1 MAKNTGKE
9 FEELTKVF
17 FTDLFQKIGFTI
29 NKQRLQKS
37 GTQDGFDVLFVIS
50 KDYIERKIFIECK
63 DYSNDLSFGNIYAK
77 AHDLEVNYQLSENDT
92 AIFISPRANFG
103 NSKNSEKNEPIFNS
117 GKFPFNIRLLE
128 KNNGV
133 ENLFATNKKIYKK
146 IYKQD
151 CLINVDI
158 EKEYEKFQSIL
169 FSQGVL
175 RQIQI
180 NETDKQKYI
189 INIAK
194 TDHYITRNLI
204 YQQLSSKRENNSTS
218 EYVNELNL
226 FEATQN
232 ILYDND
238 TDGIIL
244 LGNPGSGKS
253 IELQNLAINLW
264 EQRNDYKWI
273 PFYRPINTFI
283 NSSEIVD
290 YLPKDWKNIPYL
302 LIILDGLD
310 EIAHSIEFKTK
321 LDRFLTENTK
331 TNIKF
336 IISCRTNIYE
346 NTIKNIREFDCFV
359 LKEIPYYGAIEFL
372 NKKYQLDS
380 EDFFELYQNS
390 NQQEFLKTPY
400 YLNLFGRYYQ
410 QTKKLPTNKVQLIER
425 YIENRLEDDRK
436 IKYKNKE
443 FDKSTIKLVCK
454 KVALAMEAMQVSKIS
469 NSHINAL
476 LKNEK
481 QQFTNCCFVELVFD
495 EDEWKFEHKNVQE
508 YFVASALKDLEFEQ
522 IIQFIKI
529 DDKQNKTH
537 PSWLNS
543 ISHLINLFE
552 KEESKFEKL
561 LKWLVE
567 NDSEVLFKADRNR
580 VSDEL
585 KEIVF
590 QNYFNKRCVQDT
602 LWVRKYDADVKD
614 ISRFANCKE
623 NVSYLFKVF
632 KNANYHRRTRISALD
647 LISLMDFEFLKNEI
661 KSCLIGLI
669 KQPILNDDFSYAAFL
684 IDSFREF
691 QFHLNNENI
700 VRSIVLFYEQ
710 IDHIEITNSIF
721 KLINE
726 VDCNSYL
733 KYIIET
739 APKTLDNSKR
749 KYQREHNLSTLEN
762 RTLKEI
768 LKKLST
774 PKGCLFELEYYL
786 KNKHHFDIKK
796 EDIEES
802 IKKITN
808 LQKVEKVLFSEL
820 VKFCLD
826 NEDLLFDFEEI
837 IFSFFYNTSNRKK
850 AFFDIYNSNNEFD
863 KVRRLLT
870 YLVSEKE
877 FSFILQQHK
886 TGVIEIKEIFYFR
899 NNLSHI
905 NFELSLKFQ
914 DLIIKET
921 GFNFNDEL
929 LKIET
934 KNRWKDFHENKLQ
947 NEFDILFDKEKLLLL
962 TDEYFDR
969 FDNETLTRD
978 NQLDDRKEYYK
989 SFKLQEKFPQNFI
1002 HLIYSSFQSKQKI
1015 VTANDVKQKISNVL
1029 FLIKNIKSQ
1038 LQNDKGNKIK
1048 IDEVQLNFIKDW
1060 CFEEV
1065 KNVDFT
1071 EYSNYNKRTNHLK
1084 CEILLFFR
1092 DKFKLKYPKE
1102 VVLDFT
1108 EVYDETYF
1116 NRYKDESMFITVT
1129 NEVEKVIVVKRVIE
1143 NFEKELSSS
1152 LVIWNNCLFALENN
1166 ISSVYHK
1173 IESLISNIDISES
1186 IRSNV
1191 LEKYFEKTNDINLL
1205 KKMISFKFENDYED
1219 LLSWTCLKLLIEANE
1234 FDFVIKKVL
1243 ENLSLDLSSKNRI
1256 ENIKY
1261 LMRCNYV
1268 NVFKLFNLWLKSNIS
1283 EFKQEINYGI
1293 TNKDWGSFTNKN
1305 SVNDV
1310 IELIQISCDPS
1321 LSFNTF
1327 SNPIRIAVEVLKNI
1341 SQNNKPETCL
1351 EVINLVEKYKLSI
1364 KQKDFD
1370 FFYFNDIIEN
1380 TWDNYLSLKSK
1391 PILFKNISQK
1401 IDELQ
1406 YDIL

>member
-9 FEELTKVF
+9 FEQLTKDF
-17 FTDLFQKIGFTI
+17 FSNLFQKIGFTI

-37 GTQDGFDVLFVIS
+37 GTQDGFDVLLVIS

-63 DYSNDLSFGNIYAK
+63 DYSSDLSFGNIYAK
-77 AHDLEVNYQLSENDT
+77 AHDLEVNYQLSENDI

-103 NSKNSEKNEPIFNS
+103 NSKNSEKNERIFNS
-117 GKFPFNIRLLE
+117 GKFPFNIQLLE
-128 KNNGV
+128 KNNGI
-133 ENLFATNKKIYKK
+133 ESLFATNKKIYKK
-146 IYKQD
+146 IYKED

-158 EKEYEKFQSIL
+158 ENEYEKFKNIL
-169 FSQGVL
+169 FSRGGL

-180 NETDKQKYI
+180 NEVDKQKYI
-189 INIAK
+189 INISRI
-194 TDHYITRNLI
+194 DHYISRNFT
-204 YQQLSSKRENNSTS
+204 YQQSSSKRKNNSINQ
-218 EYVNELNL
+218 YVNELNL

-232 ILYDND
+232 ILYDNN

-253 IELQNLAINLW
+253 IELQNLAIYLW
-264 EQRNDYKWI
+264 EQRNNYKWI

-283 NSSEIVD
+283 NSSEIID

-359 LKEIPYYGAIEFL
+359 LKEIPYYNAIEFL
-372 NKKYQLDS
+372 NKKYQIDS
-380 EDFFELYQNS
+380 EDIVELFHNS
-390 NQQEFLKTPY
+390 NQQEFLQTPY

-410 QTKKLPTNKVQLIER
+410 QTKKLPTNKVQLIEK
-425 YIENRLEDDRK
+425 YIEKRLEDDYK
-436 IKYKNKE
+436 VKYKNRE
-443 FDKSTIKLVCK
+443 LDKASIKLVCK
-454 KVALAMEAMQVSKIS
+454 KVALVMEAMQVSKIS
-469 NSHINAL
+469 DRYLNSL
-476 LKNEK
+476 LKTDK
-481 QQFTNCCFVELVFD
+481 KKYTNSCFIELVFD
-495 EDEWKFEHKNVQE
+495 EDQWKFEHKNVQE
-508 YFVASALKDLEFEQ
+508 YFVASALKDLEFED
-522 IIQFIKI
+522 IIKFIKI
-529 DDKQNKTH
+529 DDNHSKTH

-543 ISHLINLFE
+543 ISHLINLLE
-552 KEESKFEKL
+552 KEEPKL
-561 LKWLVE
+561 DALIKWLVK
-567 NDSEVLFKADRNR
+567 NDSEVLFKADRDR
-580 VSDEL
+580 ISDEI
-585 KEIVF
+585 KAIVF

-602 LWVRKYDADVKD
+602 LWIRKYDADVRD

-623 NVSYLFKVF
+623 NVNYLYSVF
-632 KNANYHRRTRISALD
+632 KNPHNHRRTRISALD
-647 LISLMDFEFLKNEI
+647 LISLMNFEFLKNEI

-669 KQPILNDDFSYAAFL
+669 KQPIQNNDFSFAAFL

-691 QFHLNNENI
+691 QFHLDDENL
-700 VRSIVLFYEQ
+700 VRSIVMFYEQ
-710 IDHIEITNSIF
+710 IDHLEITNAIF

-733 KYIIET
+733 NYIIST

-749 KYQREHNLSTLEN
+749 KYRREHNLSTLEN
-762 RTLKEI
+762 HTLKEI
-768 LKKLST
+768 FKKLST

-808 LQKVEKVLFSEL
+808 LHKMEKILFSKL

-837 IFSFFYNTSNRKK
+837 IFSFFYATSNRDK
-850 AFFDIYNSNNEFD
+850 AFHHLYNSNNKFD

-877 FSFILQQHK
+877 FEFILQEHLY
-886 TGVIEIKEIFYFR
+886 GSIVEKEIFYFR
-899 NNLSHI
+899 NNLSHVK
-905 NFELSLKFQ
+905 FDLSLKFQ
-914 DLIIKET
+914 DFIIKET
-921 GFNFNDEL
+921 GFNFNNEQ

-934 KNRWKDFHENKLQ
+934 RNRWKDFNENKLQ
-947 NEFDILFDKEKLLLL
+947 KEFDILFDKEKLLLI
-962 TDEYFDR
+962 TEEYFKR
-969 FDNETLTRD
+969 YENEILTRD
-978 NQLDDRKEYYK
+978 NQLDDRKEYYNNIE
-989 SFKLQEKFPQNFI
+989 LQEKFPQNFI
-1002 HLIYSSFQSKQKI
+1002 YMVYSSFRDKENIVKI
-1015 VTANDVKQKISNVL
+1015 NDVKQKINNEL
-1029 FLIKNIKSQ
+1029 FIINNIKSQ
-1038 LQNDKGNKIK
+1038 LQNDKSNKIK
-1048 IDEVQLNFIKDW
+1048 INNTQQNFIKNW
-1060 CFEEV
+1060 CFKEI
-1065 KNVDFT
+1065 KKVDFT

-1108 EVYDETYF
+1108 EVYKEDYF
-1116 NRYKDESMFITVT
+1116 NRYKDKSMFLTIT
-1129 NEVEKVIVVKRVIE
+1129 NEVEKKLVINRVIA
-1143 NFEKELSSS
+1143 NFDKQFSNDL
-1152 LVIWNNCLFALENN
+1152 IFWNNCLFALENN
-1166 ISSVYHK
+1166 ISSVYNK
-1173 IESLISNIDISES
+1173 IESFISNIDISES
-1186 IRSNV
+1186 IRSNI

-1219 LLSWTCLKLLIEANE
+1219 LLSWTSLKLLIEVNE
-1234 FDFVIKKVL
+1234 FVIKKL
-1243 ENLSLDLSSKNRI
+1243 LQNLSSDLSDKNRI

-1261 LMRCNYV
+1261 LMRCNYTDA
-1268 NVFKLFNLWLKSNIS
+1268 FKLFNSWLKLNINQ
-1283 EFKQEINYGI
+1283 FNQEINYSI
-1293 TNKDWGSFTNKN
+1293 SNKDWGSFTNKN
-1305 SVNDV
+1305 SLNDV

-1321 LSFNTF
+1321 FIFNTF

-1341 SQNNKPETCL
+1341 TQNNEPEICL
-1351 EVINLVEKYKLSI
+1351 KVINLLEDYKTSI
-1364 KQKDFD
+1364 RHNDLD
-1370 FFYFNDIIEN
+1370 FFYFNDMIES
-1380 TWDNYLSLKSK
+1380 TWNNYLSLKSK
-1391 PILFKNISQK
+1391 PIIFKEISRK